1 MDIELQQRFDQ
12 QDKEIAEIKQRLHK
26 VDRHFFW
33 GRVFIW
39 VNVLLFVVPL
49 IVAYFFLKPMLE
61 QGIGTLINPS
71 ADGQINPMNADAVK
85 NLLDQYKQLQ

>member
-1 MDIELQQRFDQ
+1 MDIELQQRLDQ

-26 VDRHFFW
+26 IDRHFFW

-49 IVAYFFLKPMLE
+49 IAAYFFLKPLLE

-71 ADGQINPMNADAVK
+71 TDGQTGSMDANAVK
-85 NLLDQYKQLQ
+85 NLLDQYKQLP